1 MLEELR
7 QAIGTVIWITGL
19 SGAGKSTIGKIVYQE
34 LKNRKINAV
43 FLDGDV
49 IRDICDNDLGHTV
62 EDRLINAKRLS
73 KLCLFLSKQ
82 GLHVICSTM
91 SLFKYCHTWN
101 RENLKHYYEV
111 YLNVPL
117 EVLKKRDNKEIYS
130 RSAKGKLTGVVGFD
144 LDYDEP
150 QNPDLIIDNQPDL
163 DTLNPIAKKIIS
175 SIPKTKSLYQEIYK
189 I

>member
-1 MLEELR
+1 METFN
-7 QAIGTVIWITGL
+7 QPIGTVIWITGL
-19 SGAGKSTIGKIVYQE
+19 SGAGKSTIGKIAYQE
-34 LKNRKINAV
+34 LKNKKISAV

-49 IRDICDNDLGHTV
+49 IREICDNDLGHTP
-62 EDRLINAKRLS
+62 EDRLVNAKRLS

-82 GLHVICSTM
+82 GLHVICATM

-111 YLNVPL
+111 YLRVPL
-117 EVLKKRDNKEIYS
+117 EILKKRDDKNLYS
-130 RSAKGKLTGVVGFD
+130 RAIQGKLTGVVGFD
-144 LDYDEP
+144 LTYDEP
-150 QNPDLIIDNQPDL
+150 ENADLIIDNEADQDNLKPL
-163 DTLNPIAKKIIS
+163 AQKIIS